1 MSIEFY
7 QIIHFFSVIILTAV
21 TCWALASPLPENRR
35 RVMMFSGIL
44 ALLALVS
51 GFGMLARLGLS
62 MAQGWV
68 FVKLAC
74 LLGVSAVTSLAYRRS
89 EGQRRPLVLLT
100 VVAVFLAVYMVVP
113 KPF

>member
-1 MSIEFY
+1 MSIQFY
-7 QIIHFFSVIILTAV
+7 EIIHFFSVIILTAV
-21 TCWALASPLPENRR
+21 TFWALASPQPENRR

-51 GFGMLARLGLS
+51 GFGLLARLGLS
-62 MAQGWV
+62 MQGWV

-74 LLGVSAVTSLAYRRS
+74 WLGFTALTSLAYRRS

-100 VVAVFLAVYMVVP
+100 VVAVFLAVSMVVM